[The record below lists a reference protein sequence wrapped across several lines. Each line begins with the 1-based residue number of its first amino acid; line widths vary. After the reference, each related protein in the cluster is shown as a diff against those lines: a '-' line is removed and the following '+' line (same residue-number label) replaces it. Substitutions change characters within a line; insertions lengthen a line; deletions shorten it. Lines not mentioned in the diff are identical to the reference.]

1 MNWGKGIIIAMLLFM
16 GFIAFLISMMVQN
29 GDGLE
34 EQAYYEK
41 GNRYDEKLDKLNN
54 AAVPGKGVQISWDA
68 GPNMVRLVFS
78 EENKPDSGRLNVLR
92 PSNVK
97 NDFTLKLIPSL
108 DTQFVSWEGKQ
119 RGLWKFQCD
128 WTRKGKAYL
137 HEQELLVP

>member
-41 GNRYDEKLDKLNN
+41 GNRYGEKLDKLNN
-54 AAVPGKGVQISWDA
+54 AAGPGKGVQISWDA
-68 GPNMVRLVFS
+68 GRSMVRLVFS
-78 EENKPDSGRLNVLR
+78 EENKPDSGRLAVLR

-108 DTQFVSWEGKQ
+108 DTQFVSWEG
-119 RGLWKFQCD
+119 RPHGLWKFQCD
-128 WTRKGKAYL
+128 WTQKGRAYL

>member
-16 GFIAFLISMMVQN
+16 GFIAFLISMMLQN

-68 GPNMVRLVFS
+68 GRNMVRLVFS

-97 NDFTLKLIPSL
+97 NDFMLKLIPSL

>member
-1 MNWGKGIIIAMLLFM
+1 MLLFM

-54 AAVPGKGVQISWDA
+54 AAGPGKGVQISWDA
-68 GPNMVRLVFS
+68 GLDMLRLVFA

-92 PSNVK
+92 PSNIK
-97 NDFTLKLIPSL
+97 NDFSLKLIPER
-108 DTQFVSWEGKQ
+108 DTQFVPWEGRQ
-119 RGLWKFQCD
+119 HGLWKVQCD
-128 WTRKGKAYL
+128 WTRKGRAYL
-137 HEQELLVP
+137 HEQEILVP